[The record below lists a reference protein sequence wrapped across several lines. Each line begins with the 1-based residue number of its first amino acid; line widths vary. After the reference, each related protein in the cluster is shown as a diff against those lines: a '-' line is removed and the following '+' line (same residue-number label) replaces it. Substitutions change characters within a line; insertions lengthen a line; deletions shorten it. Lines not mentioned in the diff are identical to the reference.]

1 MKKNIL
7 HIICLASVLLFAT
20 VVQAQQQPLTLH
32 DAVSIALK
40 NSLSIDIGKN
50 LVDIATIYNN
60 YATAGGMPVV
70 AGNATETQ
78 QYVSASQKY
87 SNSANDK
94 STNNVGSNGFAANV
108 TGTVLISN
116 GQRVVTAQK
125 RLGVIEK
132 QSKEQLTS
140 RVQLIV
146 LNVMLRYYDIIRQQS
161 YAKTLQRSIEASQQK
176 LDIVKTQQSVG
187 LANNA
192 DLFQAEVDLNT
203 QVQLLQAQQVL
214 IAQDKTD
221 LLYQL
226 TLNTNPRADS
236 TVVIADTSITIDN
249 AVNLDNILSNVPS
262 HPDILSAQDQVYI
275 NQYIEKETGAQ
286 RYPTLSGNAG
296 YNYTRNQNTSGLSQ
310 FSPLLNLQRGPFLGL
325 SLTVPIFNGGLYRR
339 QQQVAGINVQNSI
352 LQKDTLVNG
361 YNANVVKNWEAYSGS
376 IQQLATAQSNLET
389 AKKLLDLILQKFQ
402 LHQATIIDVRTA
414 QQSFED
420 AANLLINV
428 SFTGKIAEIQ
438 LKRYGNVLAY

>member
-7 HIICLASVLLFAT
+7 HIICLAFVLLFAT

-226 TLNTNPRADS
+226 TLNTNPRSDS

-249 AVNLDNILSNVPS
+249 SVNLDNILSNVPS

-310 FSPLLNLQRGPFLGL
+310 FSPLLNLQRGPFIGL

-361 YNANVVKNWEAYSGS
+361 YYANVVKNWEAYSGS